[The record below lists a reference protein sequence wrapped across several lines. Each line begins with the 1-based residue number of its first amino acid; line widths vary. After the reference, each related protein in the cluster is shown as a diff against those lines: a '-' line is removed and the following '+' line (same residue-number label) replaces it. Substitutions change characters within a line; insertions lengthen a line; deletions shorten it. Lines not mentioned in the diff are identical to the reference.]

1 VLFFF
6 IQNTYQLR
14 PTTDI
19 ELFQRKGVLMESNK
33 SIEQLQQEL
42 ADHEAEA
49 QRLKAQIEK
58 ARQEQRLGN
67 IEKVRLLMTDL
78 GVTLA
83 DLKLTLVQKAEKKA
97 RKSNGQAAPKY
108 RDPVTN
114 KTWAAR
120 GAMPKWLKAYVGQ
133 GRNREEFLIDG

>member
-1 VLFFF
+1 
-6 IQNTYQLR
+6 
-14 PTTDI
+14 
-19 ELFQRKGVLMESNK
+19 MESTK

-67 IEKVRLLMTDL
+67 IEKVRLLMADL

-83 DLKLTLVQKAEKKA
+83 DLKQPTLVQKAEKKA

-120 GAMPKWLKAYVGQ
+120 GAMPKWLKAYVEQ